1 MFESADR
8 DNKPVRCKALPLRS
22 GPSSPVACPDR
33 NRPPGLPAHC
43 SLQRRNIVESPLRRI
58 FVGRVNGGGP
68 GHFGDE
74 PGLPGLTKSPH
85 SPVFDSGSA
94 LRNPWAEGFWPE
106 GSARIESTRGG
117 EWFIPDVVR
126 QRDAP
131 SRDHLGG
138 RLVLQS
144 ILCPSCGSVG
154 ARVEH
159 PMSTEG
165 SIREADLLHCLECD
179 YLWTLAIPQYPET
192 G

>member
-1 MFESADR
+1 MQGAALA
-8 DNKPVRCKALPLRS
+8 VRSVQPCCVPGPQPAPGFASPLLASNGATLSNRRS
-22 GPSSPVACPDR
+22 GVF
-33 NRPPGLPAHC
+33 
-43 SLQRRNIVESPLRRI
+43 